1 MAEEK
6 MVERE
11 LLADGIR
18 LDGVDYVRGD
28 VITIGEKHAKVLES
42 HGSVGAK
49 GSVKKADEAARERD
63 EAEVRHQRYL
73 SGLGDTESDDA
84 PKPGP
89 RPATK

>member
-1 MAEEK
+1 

-18 LDGVDYVRGD
+18 IDGIDYTRGD
-28 VITIGEKHAKVLES
+28 TITIGEKHAKVLES

-49 GSVKKADEAARERD
+49 GSVKKAEQAKLDAA
-63 EAEVRHQRYL
+63 EAEARHQRYL
-73 SGLGDTESDDA
+73 SGLTDAEQDDA

-89 RPATK
+89 RPAAK